1 MIKMLIDI
9 VLLSLESLDSM
20 KTSNK
25 MQDKKKH
32 LNFFLFLKGHSLHV
46 YLYSSGYVAPEIR
59 LRPIFKARG
68 SEENNVTSFEYR
80 LKPEKKTFSKLRR
93 ARKDDTFNG
102 WGWIQLTFI
111 WPQLV
116 LQE

>member
-46 YLYSSGYVAPEIR
+46 YLYSSGYVAPEIGP
-59 LRPIFKARG
+59 RPIFKARG
-68 SEENNVTSFEYR
+68 SEENNVTSFDR
-80 LKPEKKTFSKLRR
+80 LEPEKRNLFKAKESEER
-93 ARKDDTFNG
+93 
-102 WGWIQLTFI
+102 
-111 WPQLV
+111 
-116 LQE
+116 